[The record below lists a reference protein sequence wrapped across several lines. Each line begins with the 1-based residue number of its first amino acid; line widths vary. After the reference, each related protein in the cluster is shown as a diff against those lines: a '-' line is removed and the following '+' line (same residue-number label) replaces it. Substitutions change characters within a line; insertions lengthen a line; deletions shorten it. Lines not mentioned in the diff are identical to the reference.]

1 MSKTNMKNW
10 KKIAIVGGVVLLVL
24 ILAGALYHRAN
35 AGVITVQT
43 GKVAKQDLASVVTA
57 SGEIK
62 PLNYVNISSN
72 AFGIITQLYVQEGDR
87 VKKGQLLA
95 QIDNV
100 QPSSNVNG
108 MRAGLEAASGDATAS
123 DAAYNTALADL
134 KRAQADADRSK
145 LDYDRADGLYRDQ
158 LISKADYDLKKAT
171 WEMSASGLAQAQ
183 ERIVQTKA
191 QRDAAHVRI
200 GQAKAQLTTASDVL
214 SKTTY
219 IAPFDGLV
227 TNLPVRQGETMVI
240 GIQNAPGSTLMTV
253 ADMSVV
259 IAEVKVDETD
269 IVNVKLNQA
278 ADVTIDAIPGKT
290 FKGHVSQVGDN
301 AIVRSTG
308 VATTQSTTGSQ
319 EAKDFKVVVTLDN
332 PPTNLRPGLSTTAKI
347 TTANRGSVLA
357 IPIQALTIRQK
368 SDLEQKDKK
377 GEVQAAAPVAKKDKE
392 ELQGVFVIRNKKA
405 EFVKVDTGITGVTD
419 IEVTNGLKE
428 GDEIVTGSYKVLRT
442 LKNGAGV
449 KVDNSV
455 KAQDKE
461 S

>member
-1 MSKTNMKNW
+1 MKKR
-10 KKIAIVGGVVLLVL
+10 KKILIIAGIVLLLLIVGGFAIKRAQGDSVV
-24 ILAGALYHRAN
+24 
-35 AGVITVQT
+35 VQT
-43 GKVAKQDLASVVTA
+43 GKVAREDLASVVTA

-72 AFGIITQLYVQEGDR
+72 AFGIITKLYVQEGER

-100 QPSSNVNG
+100 QPSSNVAG
-108 MRAGLEAASGDATAS
+108 MQAGLEATSGDAIAA
-123 DAAYNTALADL
+123 DAAYNTALADV
-134 KRAQADADRSK
+134 KRAQADAERAK
-145 LDYDRADGLYRDQ
+145 ADYERADGLYRDK
-158 LISKADYDLKKAT
+158 LIAKQDYDLKKAT

-183 ERIVQTKA
+183 ARIVQTKA

-200 GQAKAQLTTASDVL
+200 NQAKAQLTTASDVL
-214 SKTTY
+214 HKTTY
-219 IAPFDGLV
+219 VAPFDGLV

-253 ADMSVV
+253 ADMSIVT
-259 IAEVKVDETD
+259 AEVKVDETD
-269 IVNVKLNQA
+269 IVNVKLGQP
-278 ADVTIDAIPGKT
+278 ADVTVDAIPGKT
-290 FKGHVSQVGDN
+290 FKGKVTQVGDN

-332 PPTNLRPGLSTTAKI
+332 PPENLRPGLSTTAKI
-347 TTANRGSVLA
+347 TTATRSNVLA

-368 SDLEQKDKK
+368 GDLEKKDDKK
-377 GEVQAAAPVAKKDKE
+377 KNAVQAAAPAKKDAKE
-392 ELQGVFVIRNKKA
+392 ELQGVFVLRDKKA
-405 EFVKVDTGITGVTD
+405 EFVKVDTGITGVTE
-419 IEVTNGLKE
+419 IEVTNGLKD

-442 LKNGAGV
+442 IKNGSSV
-449 KVDNSV
+449 KVDNTV
-455 KAQDKE
+455 KANSDDK